1 MTEPTPLEILTQ
13 VTTGYVV
20 SRSLHAIADLGV
32 ADALGDTPQT
42 AETLARAV
50 GANPGALARVL
61 RLLSAH
67 GVFES
72 HEGRFSHS
80 PASRLLRSDHP
91 QSARSY
97 VRMLGFPAIWES
109 YGKLEYTVRT
119 GLSAADKTIP
129 GGFWGFLAS
138 DPEAGRIFNEAMTAK
153 AHGQVAGVVRAY
165 DFSRFGVIGDIGGGR
180 GHLLRAVLDNAPN
193 ARGVLFDQPHVVQQS
208 SSIASERLKLQGGD
222 FFKDALPVCDVYVM
236 MEVIHDWNDEESTKI
251 LKAVRRAAPAHA
263 KLLLIESIVPD
274 DPGPNWAKTLDILML
289 TILMGCQRT
298 QREYVDLF
306 RAAGFRFEREIP
318 TSANVSIL
326 EATPI

>member
-1 MTEPTPLEILTQ
+1 MTESTPFELLTQ
-13 VTTGYVV
+13 VTTSYVV
-20 SRSLHAIADLGV
+20 SRSVHAVADLGV
-32 ADALGDTPQT
+32 ADALGDAPQT
-42 AETLARAV
+42 AEALARAV

-72 HEGRFSHS
+72 HDGRFSHS

-97 VRMLGFPAIWES
+97 VRMLGFPAMWTSFGEMEHSI
-109 YGKLEYTVRT
+109 RT
-119 GLSAADKTIP
+119 GLSAGEKAVP
-129 GGFWGFLAS
+129 GGFWGFLTS
-138 DPEAGRIFNEAMTAK
+138 NPEARRIFDEAMTAK
-153 AHGQVAGVVRAY
+153 AHGQVAGVTGAY
-165 DFSRFGVIGDIGGGR
+165 DFSRFGTIGDIGGGR
-180 GHLLRAVLDNAPN
+180 GHLLRAVLDKAPK
-193 ARGVLFDQPHVVQQS
+193 ARGVLFDQPQVVQRVS
-208 SSIASERLKLQGGD
+208 DISSERLKLQPGD
-222 FFKDALPVCDVYVM
+222 FFKDALPVCDLYMM

-298 QREYVDLF
+298 QPEYAELF
-306 RAAGFRFEREIP
+306 RSAGFRFEREIP
-318 TSANVSIL
+318 TTANVSIL
-326 EATPI
+326 EATAI